1 MSPNA
6 DEGGETDMDSD
17 GLDSPGVGTNFQ
29 LKREGVATS
38 ATLAGTPTQP
48 LLGSG
53 FPAPCATFERQKSN
67 YTLLTIS
74 LASECAGRPLNLVTV
89 EERIKVECPA
99 LALNN
104 REGLCPF
111 NRNSAQNERTTKN
124 RPQLGLIP

>member
-48 LLGSG
+48 LLGSR
-53 FPAPCATFERQKSN
+53 FPAPCATFERQKSTN

-74 LASECAGRPLNLVTV
+74 LAPEMRS
-89 EERIKVECPA
+89 
-99 LALNN
+99 
-104 REGLCPF
+104 
-111 NRNSAQNERTTKN
+111 TTAK
-124 RPQLGLIP
+124 LGYR